1 MTEHISKEVVEKL
14 MHAPSAC
21 KEAVQAGERY
31 LKAVGTPEEEAAR
44 KALVEELKEDVT
56 DSLPLRLPRRARLSL
71 ARRGRKQPERRP
83 RKPRRAAN
91 TTASAMPAKRARR
104 YSGKPVRCERNGAP

>member
-1 MTEHISKEVVEKL
+1 MTERISKEVVEKL

-31 LKAVGTPEEEAAR
+31 LEAVGTPEEEAAR

-56 DSLPLRLPRRARLSL
+56 DIDGLIAFASSPAGEAVFGKEGAEATRKAAKAGGEHYCICDACQAGAEILREA
-71 ARRGRKQPERRP
+71 GE
-83 RKPRRAAN
+83 
-91 TTASAMPAKRARR
+91 
-104 YSGKPVRCERNGAP
+104 V

>member
-1 MTEHISKEVVEKL
+1 MTERISKEVVEKL

-44 KALVEELKEDVT
+44 KALVEELREDVT
-56 DSLPLRLPRRARLSL
+56 DMRLPRRARLSL
-71 ARRGRKQPERRP
+71 ARRGRKQPGRRP
-83 RKPRRAAN
+83 KLPRRAAN

-104 YSGKPVRCERNGAP
+104 YSGKPVRCERNGTP

>member
-44 KALVEELKEDVT
+44 KALVEELKEDDGLIAFASSPAGEAVFGKEGAEAT
-56 DSLPLRLPRRARLSL
+56 RKAAEEAKAGGEHYCICDACQAGAEILREA
-71 ARRGRKQPERRP
+71 GE
-83 RKPRRAAN
+83 
-91 TTASAMPAKRARR
+91 
-104 YSGKPVRCERNGAP
+104 V

>member
-1 MTEHISKEVVEKL
+1 MTERISKEVVEKL

-31 LKAVGTPEEEAAR
+31 LEAVGTPEEEAAR
-44 KALVEELKEDVT
+44 QALVEELKEDVT
-56 DSLPLRLPRRARLSL
+56 DIDGLIAFASSPAGEAVFGKAGAEATPKL
-71 ARRGRKQPERRP
+71 
-83 RKPRRAAN
+83 PRRAAN

-104 YSGKPVRCERNGAP
+104 YSGKPVRCERNGTP

>member
-56 DSLPLRLPRRARLSL
+56 DIDGLIAFASSPAAEEAKAGAEATRKAAEEAKAGGEHYCICDACQAGAEILREA
-71 ARRGRKQPERRP
+71 GE
-83 RKPRRAAN
+83 
-91 TTASAMPAKRARR
+91 
-104 YSGKPVRCERNGAP
+104 V

>member
-1 MTEHISKEVVEKL
+1 MTERISKEVVEKL

-44 KALVEELKEDVT
+44 QALVEELKEDVT
-56 DSLPLRLPRRARLSL
+56 DIDGLIAFASSPAGEAVFGKEGAEATRKAAAKAGGEHYCICDACQAGAEILREA
-71 ARRGRKQPERRP
+71 GE
-83 RKPRRAAN
+83 
-91 TTASAMPAKRARR
+91 
-104 YSGKPVRCERNGAP
+104 V

>member
-1 MTEHISKEVVEKL
+1 MTERISKEVVEKL

-44 KALVEELKEDVT
+44 HALVEELREDVT
-56 DSLPLRLPRRARLSL
+56 DIDGLIAFASSGGRGCLWQGGRGSDTKGGRGSQGGRRTLLHLRCLP
-71 ARRGRKQPERRP
+71 
-83 RKPRRAAN
+83 
-91 TTASAMPAKRARR
+91 
-104 YSGKPVRCERNGAP
+104 SGGGDTPGSR